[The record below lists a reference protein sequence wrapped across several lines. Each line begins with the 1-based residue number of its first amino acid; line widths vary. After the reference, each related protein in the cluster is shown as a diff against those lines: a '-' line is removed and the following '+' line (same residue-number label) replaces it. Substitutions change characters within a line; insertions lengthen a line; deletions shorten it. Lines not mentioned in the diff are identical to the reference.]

1 MTEVAKPY
9 GKGEELANVITH
21 SIGTGLSVAGLVI
34 LLVLTLSSPD
44 GYCLVSSLI
53 FGTTLVVLYAG
64 SAIYHSLSHPR
75 WRRIAQTLDHA
86 MIYLLIAGT
95 YTPFTLVT
103 LRGKLGWSLFGVVWA
118 LAVIGVIREFL
129 WKGRPKWLSMV
140 MYLSMGW
147 LAVVAIKPLLERLP
161 AGGVWLLVSGGLAYT
176 VGTIFY
182 GMKKVPY
189 THAVWHLFVLGGSI
203 CHFLAV
209 ALYVV

>member
-1 MTEVAKPY
+1 
-9 GKGEELANVITH
+9 
-21 SIGTGLSVAGLVI
+21 
-34 LLVLTLSSPD
+34 
-44 GYCLVSSLI
+44 
-53 FGTTLVVLYAG
+53 
-64 SAIYHSLSHPR
+64 
-75 WRRIAQTLDHA
+75 
-86 MIYLLIAGT
+86 
-95 YTPFTLVT
+95 
-103 LRGKLGWSLFGVVWA
+103 
-118 LAVIGVIREFL
+118 
-129 WKGRPKWLSMV
+129 MV

>member
-1 MTEVAKPY
+1 MPEVAKPY
-9 GKGEELANVITH
+9 GRSEEIANVVTH
-21 SIGTGLSVAGLVI
+21 SIGTALSIAGLVI
-34 LLVLTLSSPD
+34 LFCLTLSSPD
-44 GYCLVSSLI
+44 RYCIASCLV
-53 FGTTLVVLYAG
+53 FGLTLVLLYAG
-64 SAIYHSLSHPR
+64 SAVYHSLRHPR
-75 WRRIAQTLDHA
+75 WRAVAQTLDHA

-103 LRGKLGWSLFGVVWA
+103 LQGKLGWSLFAVVWA
-118 LAVIGVIREFL
+118 LALIGVIREFL

-147 LAVVAIKPLLERLP
+147 LAVVAVKPLLERLP

-182 GMKKVPY
+182 GMKKIPY
-189 THAVWHLFVLGGSI
+189 THAVWHLFVLGGST